1 MSNNIFEAEA
11 EKILGLKV
19 IARVNSLGGYGE
31 KGEVIYEK
39 HPIGC
44 PSTLVTSFKGAKSTF
59 MTNGSVAF
67 EVKMKEGMEITV
79 LAGSFDSNEKHET
92 NAPSSNIWIE
102 GAEGK
107 DRYIASLMN
116 PSCNLNCEPVSMKV
130 VKLGDPYRAMWFT
143 YSFTPS
149 KGLSFQ
155 TAVKLSLVDSPKG
168 PALLRQVYIKNT
180 GKKRLKSVLWA
191 YFNLQG
197 TQKFVYNKSLWYDSG
212 LPVSEKET
220 VVACPVPYT
229 DIVQIKRISSSTEKR
244 LKSAGATCDYT
255 AFIGN
260 MADFALL
267 PSAVKK
273 GKLLGGAGTRL
284 NRFSVPTVYAGMF
297 LVDLLPGK
305 DTSLSQSLQ
314 YMTDTETIKEFRK
327 ASACSYP
334 AYEKVEKAFID
345 AANGLIKKTPG
356 AEELTAE
363 KKSIAGS
370 GHPDFEIEFKNSKVV
385 SEYAKS
391 VWTGVQELY
400 ENCRAHGSMLADGIE
415 LGTRDRGQDMWP
427 KLKEDPGRV
436 REDLLHALS
445 FMYLT
450 VEDGHKWKSPMSRV
464 EKLHGMFP
472 RQFPSRWLDRSK
484 AVMNDNRPY
493 NDSAVWL
500 INSLQKYINETGDI
514 GILLEKVK
522 SVNLT
527 KPETPEQS
535 GLVGCEKEFTIAE
548 IMFGI
553 LEC

>member
-1 MSNNIFEAEA
+1 MNNRSFKQEAA
-11 EKILGLKV
+11 RILALKV
-19 IARVNSLGGYGE
+19 SARVNSLGGYGE
-31 KGEVIYEK
+31 QGEVIYER
-39 HPIGC
+39 HPTGC

-92 NAPSSNIWIE
+92 NTPSSNLWME
-102 GAEGK
+102 GTEGK
-107 DRYIASLMN
+107 DRYITSLMN
-116 PSCNLNCEPVSMKV
+116 PACNLNCEPVSMKV
-130 VKLGDPYRAMWFT
+130 VKIGDPARAMWFT
-143 YSFTPS
+143 YSFAPS
-149 KGLSFQ
+149 KGLSFR

-180 GKKRLKSVLWA
+180 GKKRLKSALWA
-191 YFNLQG
+191 YFNLPG

-220 VVACPVPYT
+220 VIASPVPYT
-229 DIVQIKRISSSTEKR
+229 EIVQIKRISSRTEKG
-244 LKSAGATCDYT
+244 LKTAGATCDYT
-255 AFIGN
+255 AFVGN

-267 PSAVKK
+267 PAAVKA
-273 GKLLGGAGTRL
+273 GKFLGGAGKHL
-284 NRFSVPTVYAGMF
+284 NRFSVPTVYAGRF

-305 DTSLSQSLQ
+305 DTSLTQSLQ
-314 YMTDTETIKEFRK
+314 YMTDTETIKEFRT

-334 AYEKVEKAFID
+334 AYAKVEQAFIK
-345 AANGLIKKTPG
+345 ASKELLKITPS
-356 AEELTAE
+356 AEEFVLSSS
-363 KKSIAGS
+363 KKADQAR
-370 GHPDFEIEFKNSKVV
+370 PAFEIEFKNARVV

-391 VWTGVQELY
+391 VWTGVAELY

-436 REDLLHALS
+436 REDLIHALG
-445 FMYLT
+445 FTYIT
-450 VEDGHKWKSPMSRV
+450 VKDGHKWGSPMSRI

-484 AVMNDNRPY
+484 PVINDNRPY
-493 NDSAVWL
+493 NDSAIWL
-500 INSLQKYINETGDI
+500 INSLQKYISETGDLS
-514 GILLEKVK
+514 ILLERVK

-527 KPETPEQS
+527 KP
-535 GLVGCEKEFTIAE
+535 
-548 IMFGI
+548 
-553 LEC
+553 